1 MPAGD
6 VWRYIHDKE
15 QIADTARTGRLKHPG
30 ATTNDPKTHLSFEL
44 RQLIPQRRRA
54 G

>member
-6 VWRYIHDKE
+6 VWRDIDDKE
-15 QIADTARTGRLKHPG
+15 QIADTAYTGRLKPSG

-44 RQLIPQRRRA
+44 RQLIPQRRRT